1 MADVYPTNE
10 RPIRGRKGCIIAAA
24 VLLLVCVLAAGA
36 VSAANTV
43 TVYDYAQL
51 SDNIFNG
58 PDDLTI
64 IIAADIPVG
73 ANQGFSVS
81 KNITLTTTANA
92 NYTLYRTEE
101 TTTNGNGMFT
111 VANGGNLTILGNN
124 SHTLTLDGNKTA
136 LSGNGQTLVWINNG
150 GNFTLDDGG
159 VLTNNSVK
167 GEGANGEKKRGGAV
181 YVNGGT
187 FTMSGGTISRN
198 AAEDL
203 GGGVNVNSGKFT
215 MSGGVI
221 GGEEKDGNSAFH
233 GGGVCIYSGTF
244 EMSGG
249 AISGNN
255 ATGDVTSGKDGY
267 GGGVML

>member
-1 MADVYPTNE
+1 MADKPAFWKSLAVSGL
-10 RPIRGRKGCIIAAA
+10 RILLAVPISMI
-24 VLLLVCVLAAGA
+24 VCVLAAGA
-36 VSAANTV
+36 VSAADTV
-43 TVYDYAQL
+43 TVSNYEQL
-51 SDNIFNG
+51 SKNISNG

-64 IIAADIPVG
+64 IIAANIPVG
-73 ANQGFSVS
+73 TDAGFIIKTG
-81 KNITLTTTANA
+81 KNITLTTTADA
-92 NYTLYRTEE
+92 NYTLYRTEK

-136 LSGNGQTLVWINNG
+136 LSENGQTLVWINNG

-198 AAEDL
+198 TAEDY
-203 GGGVNVNSGKFT
+203 GGGVYLASGTFK
-215 MSGGVI
+215 MSDGVI

-233 GGGVCIYSGTF
+233 GGGVCRCDGHRVESRLLSGPDRRRCP
-244 EMSGG
+244 G
-249 AISGNN
+249 
-255 ATGDVTSGKDGY
+255 TGRCRKS
-267 GGGVML
+267 